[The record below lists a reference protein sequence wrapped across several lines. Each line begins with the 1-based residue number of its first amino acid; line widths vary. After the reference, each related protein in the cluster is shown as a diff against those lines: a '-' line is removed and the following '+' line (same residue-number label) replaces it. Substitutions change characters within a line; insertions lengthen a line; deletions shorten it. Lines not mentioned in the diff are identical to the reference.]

1 MNFYTQSLFIAIPS
15 FVVLIFIEMIVARLK
30 GIKVNNPADMISSL
44 SSGMTNTI
52 KDALKFSVIIISYSW
67 IVDKITIYKLE
78 PMWVAVLVAFIV
90 QDFTG
95 YWMHR
100 LSHRV
105 NIFWNRHIIHHSS
118 EEFNLSCALRQSIS
132 STFEFSAILMIPAAL
147 LGVPASIF
155 AILAPI
161 HLFMQ
166 FWYHTRLINKMG
178 ILEYILVTPSHH
190 RVHHAINPE
199 YLDKNYSQIFII
211 WDKLFNTFQ
220 PELDDVP
227 PVYGTLRPVSTWN
240 PIVINFK
247 HLWQLIKD
255 AWNAE
260 KFSDKVKIWFMPTGW
275 RPESVKE
282 KFPLK
287 QITNPNKQIK
297 YKKNHS
303 KSLVAWSWFQHVFT
317 GFLMFHFF
325 YIMSNQEMMLNY
337 WYAFFLFLNIFSFT
351 ALLDYSKFSIIAD
364 FFKILLG
371 MSLIYYQGNMWF
383 NLDGFFPLL
392 MQIYFVVSFLLTINF
407 YNLKL
412 SGVKITQ

>member
-178 ILEYILVTPSHH
+178 FLEYILVTPSHH

-240 PIVINFK
+240 PIIINFK

-260 KFSDKVKIWFMPTGW
+260 KFLDKVKIWFMPTGW
-275 RPESVKE
+275 RPDSVKE

-287 QITNPNKQIK
+287 QITNPYKQIK
-297 YKKNHS
+297 YKK
-303 KSLVAWSWFQHVFT
+303 KPFKIIGGMVLVSTCVYRVFNV
-317 GFLMFHFF
+317 
-325 YIMSNQEMMLNY
+325 S
-337 WYAFFLFLNIFSFT
+337 FFL
-351 ALLDYSKFSIIAD
+351 
-364 FFKILLG
+364 
-371 MSLIYYQGNMWF
+371 YYE
-383 NLDGFFPLL
+383 
-392 MQIYFVVSFLLTINF
+392 
-407 YNLKL
+407 
-412 SGVKITQ
+412 